1 MVSEGSLMMSFP
13 RGKMPNFR
21 VVDPSGIA
29 KDEASCL
36 LWLLDVLM
44 ASKAVR

>member
-1 MVSEGSLMMSFP
+1 MMSF
-13 RGKMPNFR
+13 RREKMPNFR

-29 KDEASCL
+29 KDKSSCL